1 MTPAGSLAAT
11 KASNTPAPLGDA
23 SPDLDMKEEKSHQ
36 CHANHTGSSKS
47 MEGANSAQ
55 IVKQLCQAKSYV
67 GAVIGDGDSNST
79 HQIQLQVPEPF
90 NTPKKQLDINH
101 GTKGWLLICRI
112 ELSFT
117 YLSTGFRKGL
127 YEIEPP
133 LPDCSIRKLTSDWRM
148 AIEQNRG
155 DVDAIS
161 KALGNIVN
169 HRYDLDHSR
178 CPSWCNRKTPSHV
191 IKVAKEQVA
200 QYIQR
205 YQEQKFL
212 TRIKDAHNSQA
223 AESFF
228 SRLVH
233 FRTKA
238 TLSVS
243 QEPGLGELHELS
255 CENES

>member
-1 MTPAGSLAAT
+1 
-11 KASNTPAPLGDA
+11 
-23 SPDLDMKEEKSHQ
+23 
-36 CHANHTGSSKS
+36 
-47 MEGANSAQ
+47 
-55 IVKQLCQAKSYV
+55 
-67 GAVIGDGDSNST
+67 
-79 HQIQLQVPEPF
+79 
-90 NTPKKQLDINH
+90 
-101 GTKGWLLICRI
+101 
-112 ELSFT
+112 
-117 YLSTGFRKGL
+117 
-127 YEIEPP
+127 
-133 LPDCSIRKLTSDWRM
+133 M

-228 SRLVH
+228 SRLIQVH
-233 FRTKA
+233 RTVL
-238 TLSVS
+238 TVNDGWNSGQRILNEIGVSTGPVLSKGNHLTEHIAVQFAKLLINS
-243 QEPGLGELHELS
+243 GSKME
-255 CENES
+255 